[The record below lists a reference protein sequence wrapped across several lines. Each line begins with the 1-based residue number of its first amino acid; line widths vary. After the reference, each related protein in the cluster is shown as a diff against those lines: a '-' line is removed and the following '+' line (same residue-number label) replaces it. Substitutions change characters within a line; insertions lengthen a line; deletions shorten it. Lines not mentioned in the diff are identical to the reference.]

1 MTNMHNDKYPTLYVR
16 FLNLVRAMQEAS
28 HAPALDADEERM
40 LSFYA
45 IEWAAGR
52 SLPVTEAARLDPA
65 TAERTAFR
73 RIKVLHSKGYVDF
86 TGSEGDQRV
95 RYIVPT
101 AQTEQHFS
109 RLSACMEIAQGGGE
123 AKA

>member
-1 MTNMHNDKYPTLYVR
+1 MAGMLNDQSSPLYVR
-16 FLNLVRAMQEAS
+16 FLNLVRAMQES
-28 HAPALDADEERM
+28 SVAPALDADEERM

-52 SLPVTEAARLDPA
+52 ALAVTDAARLDPA
-65 TAERTAFR
+65 TPERTAFR
-73 RIKVLHSKGYVDF
+73 RIKVLHAKGFVAF
-86 TGSEGDQRV
+86 EGSEGDQRV

-109 RLSACMEIAQGGGE
+109 RLSACMEVAQRGV
-123 AKA
+123 